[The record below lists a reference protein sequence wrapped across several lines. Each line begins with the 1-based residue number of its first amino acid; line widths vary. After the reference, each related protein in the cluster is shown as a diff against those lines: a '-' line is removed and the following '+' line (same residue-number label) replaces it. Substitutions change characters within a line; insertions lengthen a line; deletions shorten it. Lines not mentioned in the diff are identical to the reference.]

1 MRNASV
7 HQGENERQWKK
18 REQEHGSFWKFH
30 VVVVQN
36 NGKEMFKKVCCTR
49 KVVILLIGPIV
60 FFSRFRC
67 RRLSALHDFIFCL
80 SKP

>member
-36 NGKEMFKKVCCTR
+36 NGKEMFKKVYCTR

-60 FFSRFRC
+60 FLLLLFSVPSPLSITRFYI
-67 RRLSALHDFIFCL
+67 LLE
-80 SKP
+80 

>member
-7 HQGENERQWKK
+7 HQGENEWQWKK

-30 VVVVQN
+30 VVFVQN
-36 NGKEMFKKVCCTR
+36 NSKEMFKKVCCTR
-49 KVVILLIGPIV
+49 KVVILLTGPI
-60 FFSRFRC
+60 FSRFRS
-67 RRLSALHDFIFCL
+67 RRLSVLHDFIFCL

>member
-1 MRNASV
+1 MRNTSV

-49 KVVILLIGPIV
+49 KVILLIEPII
-60 FFSRFRC
+60 FFPFSLPSPLSITRFYI
-67 RRLSALHDFIFCL
+67 LLE
-80 SKP
+80 